1 MKKLIL
7 LSTIITLFGCS
18 FDINAMTRR
27 KMKKKI
33 INQKIDLNLLIIR
46 VKEYIKNHDYIE
58 INPYDLERACRNVAE
73 KLRKKNISTLDSIN
87 QKELNALLKKE
98 LTKQDKKALYLP
110 LSCLCGCLICCL
122 FCAHFLHDDMC

>member
-58 INPYDLERACRNVAE
+58 INPDDLERACRNVAE